1 MKFNANLIASLFLI
15 LSGLAVWT
23 LIGCDRPQVGSPE
36 YDDPI
41 LDTSPY
47 EPAEEFTYLV
57 DIEQTA
63 RVMGSNFQDIKEGM
77 EGEGMPRGMEM
88 PEFDSILEELGMSGL
103 VKENITAEANESMI
117 RAHGEYTI
125 EDKDAYLIAGLSEI
139 GTAEVRLPS
148 YFPRDKWV
156 GHVFIANPGDLVE
169 IAMYAIETEMEAFMG
184 GSGGMDMEMALG
196 MFGFDDPEDVY
207 NWMGD
212 EFVLFYLL
220 NEDFDPDG
228 ETTYENVP
236 FFTVLG
242 LASENTENGLDVI
255 ENLIGNPLLAMSGI
269 DVDRDEFKGKDA
281 VIISPPPADMFDD
294 FLDEETMAQLEDAPD
309 AIAVAVEDYI
319 LLADEFSMGAALDL
333 ISRDGSGTSRMASIE
348 IESNL
353 DAVLAQFD
361 PSNPG
366 PWVDFVESEEFQDLM
381 MRLYNATRDLGEL
394 GTSRTTILIQDG
406 ENLDVDVLTS
416 RESIRLFEIVEGI
429 VAETPPETWQVLGE
443 IFGETMAGQG
453 GMGMEYDPDYG
464 SPGKPDRNR
473 DRNGNHEGD
482 GYEKVDV

>member
-23 LIGCDRPQVGSPE
+23 LVGCDRPQVGSPE

-47 EPAEEFTYLV
+47 EPAEEYTYLV
-57 DIEQTA
+57 DIEQTT
-63 RVMGSNFQDIKEGM
+63 RIMGSNFQDIKEGM
-77 EGEGMPRGMEM
+77 EGQDMPRGMEM
-88 PEFDSILEELGMSGL
+88 PEFDSILEELGLSGL
-103 VKENITAEANESMI
+103 VQKNITAEANESMI

-156 GHVFIANPGDLVE
+156 GHIFIANPGDLVE
-169 IAMYAIETEMEAFMG
+169 LAMHAIETEMS
-184 GSGGMDMEMALG
+184 GSGGMDLEMVLG

-220 NEDFDPDG
+220 NENFDPDG

-236 FFTVLG
+236 FFTVIG
-242 LASENTENGLDVI
+242 LASENTENGLDTI
-255 ENLIGNPLLAMSGI
+255 ENLIGNPVLATAGI

-281 VIISPPPADMFDD
+281 IIMSLHPAAMFED

-319 LLADEFSMGAALDL
+319 LIADEFSMEAALDL
-333 ISRDGSGTSRMASIE
+333 ISRSGSGTSRMASLE

-353 DAVLAQFD
+353 DAILAQFD
-361 PSNPG
+361 PSNAG
-366 PWVDFVESEEFQDLM
+366 PWVNFVESEEFQDLL
-381 MRLYNATRDLGEL
+381 MRFYNATRDLGEL
-394 GTSRTTILIQDG
+394 GTSRTSILIQDG
-406 ENLDVDVLTS
+406 EHLELDVLTS

-429 VAETPPETWQVLGE
+429 VAETPPETWQALGE
-443 IFGETMAGQG
+443 IFGETMAEQD
-453 GMGMEYDPDYG
+453 GMGMEYDSDYG
-464 SPGKPDRNR
+464 SWGKPDRNR
-473 DRNGNHEGD
+473 NRD
-482 GYEKVDV
+482 GRPESDEYGKVDI